1 MMITLMKLLFS
12 NQYNNM
18 LDIIKNLMEENERL
32 KADNARLSRDL
43 TDLQN
48 FCIRFANDN
57 TKFGNAYNLDFP
69 NSEKSYEDKI
79 Y

>member
-1 MMITLMKLLFS
+1 MKILS
-12 NQYNNM
+12 NRQWIAI
-18 LDIIKNLMEENERL
+18 LKIAREADSEIKEL
-32 KADNARLSRDL
+32 KAENKKLKKDL
-43 TDLQN
+43 NDLQE

-69 NSEKSYEDKI
+69 NSKKSSENKI

>member
-1 MMITLMKLLFS
+1 MKIISNKVWKEHDQLIKKLMK
-12 NQYNNM
+12 
-18 LDIIKNLMEENERL
+18 ENPQL
-32 KADNARLSRDL
+32 KRDL
-43 TDLQN
+43 SDLQN

-69 NSEKSYEDKI
+69 NSKKSYEDKI

>member
-1 MMITLMKLLFS
+1 MIIPRHEYEDMQRHIKTLQAANAKL
-12 NQYNNM
+12 
-18 LDIIKNLMEENERL
+18 R
-32 KADNARLSRDL
+32 RDL
-43 TDLQN
+43 KDLQD

>member
-1 MMITLMKLLFS
+1 MKIVSKRQWVAILQIARDADS
-12 NQYNNM
+12 E
-18 LDIIKNLMEENERL
+18 IKELKAENEKL
-32 KADNARLSRDL
+32 KKDL
-43 TDLQN
+43 KDLQD

-69 NSEKSYEDKI
+69 NSKKSYEDKT

>member
-1 MMITLMKLLFS
+1 MKIISNKVWKEHDKLIKRLMK
-12 NQYNNM
+12 
-18 LDIIKNLMEENERL
+18 ENHQL
-32 KADNARLSRDL
+32 KKDLS
-43 TDLQN
+43 DLQN

-57 TKFGNAYNLDFP
+57 TKFRNAYNLDFP

>member
-1 MMITLMKLLFS
+1 MKIISDKVWKEHDQLIKKLMKEN
-12 NQYNNM
+12 NQ
-18 LDIIKNLMEENERL
+18 L
-32 KADNARLSRDL
+32 KRDL
-43 TDLQN
+43 SDLQN

-69 NSEKSYEDKI
+69 NSKKSYEDKI

>member
-1 MMITLMKLLFS
+1 MKILSKKQWIAILQIAREADS
-12 NQYNNM
+12 E
-18 LDIIKNLMEENERL
+18 IKEL
-32 KADNARLSRDL
+32 KAENKKLKKDL
-43 TDLQN
+43 KDLQD

-69 NSEKSYEDKI
+69 NSKKSCEDKI